1 MEEPTYHLAGVMH
14 TRDELPADFDGP
26 LSVILL
32 LLSKNKI
39 EIQDVS
45 ITSILEQ
52 YLAYLD
58 EMKRLDMEIAS
69 EFIAM
74 ASHLMLIKTKML
86 LSAAER
92 EEAMS
97 EMELLI
103 RSLEE
108 KQRAEAYEQIRTAVA
123 FLEPRSDI
131 GNGFFPHAPQPLRPD
146 ATYRYRHEPQDL
158 LRAMAAMAE
167 RSERR
172 LPPKLSN
179 FQGIVGLEPY
189 PVTKKAAQVL
199 KQLLMRGVE
208 KFCALFRGSRAA
220 GLALAGFDGQK
231 PVLLMTG
238 GSLGAQSVNR
248 CLREA
253 LPELLTRFDVLHLC
267 GKGNLDESLMGMKG
281 YCQKEF
287 LSDEMPDAL
296 AVADV
301 VLSRAGSNTLSELLA
316 LHKPMLLVPYPLGA
330 SRGDQIENA
339 KSYARQG
346 LARVLMQEDMTART
360 LTDALFKLLD
370 ERAEL
375 LAALEAYPVKDGTQA
390 VLELIEDARKK

>member
-123 FLEPRSDI
+123 
-131 GNGFFPHAPQPLRPD
+131 
-146 ATYRYRHEPQDL
+146 AT
-158 LRAMAAMAE
+158 
-167 RSERR
+167 SRR
-172 LPPKLSN
+172 
-179 FQGIVGLEPY
+179 I
-189 PVTKKAAQVL
+189 
-199 KQLLMRGVE
+199 
-208 KFCALFRGSRAA
+208 FCAPWRPWQSAASGVCRRSSQIFR
-220 GLALAGFDGQK
+220 
-231 PVLLMTG
+231 
-238 GSLGAQSVNR
+238 
-248 CLREA
+248 
-253 LPELLTRFDVLHLC
+253 
-267 GKGNLDESLMGMKG
+267 
-281 YCQKEF
+281 
-287 LSDEMPDAL
+287 
-296 AVADV
+296 
-301 VLSRAGSNTLSELLA
+301 
-316 LHKPMLLVPYPLGA
+316 A
-330 SRGDQIENA
+330 SSA
-339 KSYARQG
+339 
-346 LARVLMQEDMTART
+346 
-360 LTDALFKLLD
+360 
-370 ERAEL
+370 
-375 LAALEAYPVKDGTQA
+375 
-390 VLELIEDARKK
+390 